1 MKLKLEIPI
10 IVERVKIVGPMAIRE
25 VNLILDTGASY
36 TILNWEILRDIGYD
50 PATVRER
57 VNIVTANGV
66 IEAPFL
72 TVESISIGDLECKS
86 AEVICHSIPELV
98 EVDGLLG
105 LSFLSHF
112 KTIIDY
118 KEQLLEIV

>member
-10 IVERVKIVGPMAIRE
+10 IVERVKICGPVAIRE
-25 VNLILDTGASY
+25 VNLLLDTGAKF
-36 TILNWEILRDIGYD
+36 TTLNWDILKDIGYD
-50 PATVRER
+50 PATVSER
-57 VNIVTANGV
+57 VNIVTANGI

-72 TVESISIGDLECKS
+72 KVESISIGELSLKNV
-86 AEVICHSIPELV
+86 EVICHTIPELV

-118 KEQLLEIV
+118 REKVLEIG